1 MKRLGWYVSNPV
13 YEDDRKRKLISVEF
27 KNQAGTKILN
37 VDDGDSLGPIVES
50 LLLLEKIQRSNAK
63 TLMKVIQGS
72 AMEASLANAQLPTYE
87 ELLEIERTGNYAKY
101 KMFVTDDELSNEV
114 TIPYKTVISN
124 EFNSKK

>member
-1 MKRLGWYVSNPV
+1 MKSLGWYVSNPI
-13 YEDDRKRKLISVEF
+13 YGDDKKTKLIGVEF

-72 AMEASLANAQLPTYE
+72 AMKASLANAQLPTYE
-87 ELLEIERTGNYAKY
+87 ELLEIEKTGNYAKY
-101 KMFVTDDELSNEV
+101 KMFVTDDELGNV
-114 TIPYKTVISN
+114 SN